1 MGDVQRANVGAGATR
16 VSSDN
21 WLLNLTA
28 LTEGL
33 QGVNLTEGVDIQG
46 WVVNITAVIEDIPLS
61 QYLPHYTAR
70 EWFQLVV
77 TLVCVLLGTQWTITR
92 YQKWRRAQKGWYFAL
107 RESKHARLILPPECV
122 TEAPLRSPLIR
133 GTKKVMRK
141 ILRKKR
147 NGEYTGITSIDPSL
161 LPEDSIPLLVFVNSR
176 SGGQLGGYL
185 FNQLA
190 KNLNPLQVVDLYKTD
205 PKVALRQFCDLP
217 PHGAGQHEYYARLQV
232 SQRGRRGLA
241 GVVSLRARG
250 VS

>member
-1 MGDVQRANVGAGATR
+1 MGDVQQGASVGAGATR

-70 EWFQLVV
+70 EWIQFVV

-92 YQKWRRAQKGWYFAL
+92 YQKWRRAQRGWYYAL

-185 FNQLA
+185 FNQLG

-217 PHGAGQHEYYARLQV
+217 RVRVLVCGGDGTVAWIL
-232 SQRGRRGLA
+232 
-241 GVVSLRARG
+241 
-250 VS
+250 